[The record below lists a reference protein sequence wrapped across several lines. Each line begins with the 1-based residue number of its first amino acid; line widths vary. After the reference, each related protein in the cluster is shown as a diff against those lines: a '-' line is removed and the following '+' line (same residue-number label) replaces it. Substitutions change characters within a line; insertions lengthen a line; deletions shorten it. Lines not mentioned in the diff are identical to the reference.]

1 MSNSDIN
8 HILEDLEDLNNLSKH
23 KYELFQIKLRK
34 GKRLLNFYQIMSDRR
49 LPITAILTLRQIH
62 LTVHSLI
69 DFLKTE
75 KDIPYE
81 SLIV

>member
-1 MSNSDIN
+1 MVQIS
-8 HILEDLEDLNNLSKH
+8 HVLQDLDELNKLTKYR
-23 KYELFQIKLRK
+23 YELYMIKLRK
-34 GKRLLNFYQIMSDRR
+34 GKRLLTFYQILYDKK

-62 LTVHSLI
+62 LTVHALI

-81 SLIV
+81 SLII

>member
-1 MSNSDIN
+1 MVQIS
-8 HILEDLEDLNNLSKH
+8 HVLEDLEDLNNLSKH
-23 KYELFQIKLRK
+23 KYKLYSMKLRR

-62 LTVHSLI
+62 LTVHALI

-81 SLIV
+81 SLII